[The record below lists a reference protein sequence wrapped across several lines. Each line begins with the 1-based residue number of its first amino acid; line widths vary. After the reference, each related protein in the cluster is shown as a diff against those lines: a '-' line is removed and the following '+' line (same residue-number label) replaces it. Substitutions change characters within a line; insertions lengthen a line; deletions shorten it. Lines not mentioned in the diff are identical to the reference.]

1 MTEKP
6 EAESLA
12 GLVKAIKK
20 SSRGWLE
27 TVIAVSEDGTP
38 LAYENDSGWIDP
50 EYIATAAAAICG
62 VLSSVMELMNSRDYK
77 RVSIELED
85 GRKVLIRKYRK
96 HYLVCLTNTN
106 PNLGFVDMLL
116 EAHLSE

>member
-1 MTEKP
+1 MTEKS
-6 EAESLA
+6 EIELLV

-27 TVIAVSEDGTP
+27 TVVATSEDGTP
-38 LAYENDSGWIDP
+38 MAYENDSMRIDP

-62 VLSSVMELMNSRDYK
+62 MVSSVIELMNSKDYR

-85 GRKVLIRKYRK
+85 GRKVLIRKYK
-96 HYLVCLTNTN
+96 KYYVVCLTNTS
-106 PNLGFVDMLL
+106 PNLGFIDMLL

>member
-6 EAESLA
+6 EVEAVA

-27 TVIAVSEDGTP
+27 AVIAVSEDGTP
-38 LAYENDSGWIDP
+38 IVYENDSIMIDP
-50 EYIATAAAAICG
+50 EYIATAVAAICG
-62 VLSSVMELMNSRDYK
+62 VISSVMELVNSKDYK

-85 GRKVLIRKYRK
+85 GRKVLIRKYK
-96 HYLVCLTNTN
+96 KYYVVCLTSTN